1 MRRKPTTS
9 GSGGGYNNNQQ
20 RSKPRYQQGGS
31 NGGEHRS
38 HNAGHH
44 NSGGRPRKNYSA
56 MREKYLLQ
64 ARDAL
69 ASGDRVL
76 AENYFQH
83 ADHCYR
89 MMVEEGYQVRNNYTP
104 AQQGGEQSGE
114 QSGDQQGNQMNEH
127 QREPMEHGG
136 QQHAGHT
143 EEVSE
148 QENLPDTIH
157 QLPAFLTANFE
168 HAQAQASAEPVIVQS
183 WEE

>member
-9 GSGGGYNNNQQ
+9 GSGGYNNNQQ
-20 RSKPRYQQGGS
+20 RNNKPRYQQGGHS
-31 NGGEHRS
+31 GSGGGEHRS
-38 HNAGHH
+38 HNNH
-44 NSGGRPRKNYSA
+44 NNGGRPRKNYA
-56 MREKYLLQ
+56 AAREKYLAQ

-69 ASGDRVL
+69 AAGDRVL

-89 MMVEEGYQVRNNYTP
+89 MMVEEGYQVRNNAHTNQP
-104 AQQGGEQSGE
+104 SAEHN
-114 QSGDQQGNQMNEH
+114 GDQQGNQME
-127 QREPMEHGG
+127 
-136 QQHAGHT
+136 QQQGEAGEQHDQQAQ
-143 EEVSE
+143 SHNDDSSD

-168 HAQAQASAEPVIVQS
+168 HAQGQPAAEPVAAQS